1 MTRCWWVD
9 SRKAEGFPVTAA
21 CSAAGIATTTFYDW
35 LGEFSG
41 GPSRRVL
48 DEAYLIN
55 EIVRIHRASDRCY
68 GAPTIHAQLRNLGW
82 VVNHKKVERLMRDN
96 GIYGVFK
103 PAKVRTT
110 IPADDTFEI
119 PDLLRRRFAPGCP
132 DVAWIGDITYIP
144 TDEGWLYVA
153 SVIDLGSRRLIG
165 YSMADHMRTAL
176 VADALDMA
184 AGTRTDTTG
193 VIFHSDR
200 GSQYMSSDYRAQLT
214 DLGMLQS
221 VGRTGVC
228 WDNSVAEA
236 FWSSLKRELVHRYR
250 FATRAQAR
258 QAIFTWINWYNRE
271 RLHSTLGYVS
281 PIEWEAQYSQE
292 RNPQQD
298 QKAA

>member
-1 MTRCWWVD
+1 MTRCAWVD

-21 CSAAGIATTTFYDW
+21 CSAAGIATTSFYEW
-35 LGEFSG
+35 AARYTSG
-41 GPSRRVL
+41 PCERDL
-48 DEAYLIN
+48 DEAHLIN
-55 EIVRIHRASDRCY
+55 EIVRIHRASNGAY
-68 GAPTIHAQLRNLGW
+68 GSPTIHAQLQRLGW

-96 GIYGVFK
+96 AIVGVFK

-110 IPADDTFEI
+110 IPADDKFEI
-119 PDLLRRRFAPGCP
+119 PDLLRRKFAPGCP

-165 YSMADHMRTAL
+165 YSMADHMRTEL
-176 VADALDMA
+176 VTDALEMA
-184 AGTRTDTTG
+184 AAARGDNTG
-193 VIFHSDR
+193 VIFHGDR
-200 GSQYMSSDYRAQLT
+200 GAQYMSGGYRQRIA

-228 WDNSVAEA
+228 WDNSVAES

-258 QAIFTWINWYNRE
+258 RAIFTWINWYNRD
-271 RLHSTLGYVS
+271 RLHSTLGYFS
-281 PIEWEAQYSQE
+281 PIEWEQQYSQTI
-292 RNPQQD
+292 NPEQD
-298 QKAA
+298 QAA